1 MKLVYTRLV
10 YVVIII
16 IAIYCMSLYLMKG
29 IEGFATSPPMAN
41 TSPHMANT
49 SPPMANTSPPMANF
63 GTNIWRSPF
72 DNSLREFDKRYKL
85 VGLEGE
91 MKYPKHYTIT
101 GEFIDD
107 GPLEWSTF

>member
-41 TSPHMANT
+41 TSPH
-49 SPPMANTSPPMANF
+49 MANTSPPMANF

>member
-29 IEGFATSPPMAN
+29 IEGFD
-41 TSPHMANT
+41 T

-107 GPLEWSTF
+107 GPLEWNST